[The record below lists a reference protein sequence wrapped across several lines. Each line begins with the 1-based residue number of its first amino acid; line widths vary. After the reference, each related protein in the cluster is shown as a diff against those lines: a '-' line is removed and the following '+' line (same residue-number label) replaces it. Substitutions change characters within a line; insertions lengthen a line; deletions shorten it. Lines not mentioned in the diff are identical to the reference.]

1 MVTIC
6 TGKQIIMDDAIII
19 SNLNDFIFCPVSIYF
34 HNLYGNRATITYQ
47 CSDQINGS
55 KAHESVD
62 NKTYSTK
69 KSVLMSLDVYCEKY
83 NLVGKIDMFDIST
96 GILTERKKTIKKIY
110 DGYIFQLYAQYF
122 ALKEMGYDVKR
133 IQFHSISDNKNYMI
147 SLPEDD
153 LDMFEKFEKTIQKI
167 KDFKIENFNQ
177 NNIEKCKH
185 CIYEPAC
192 DRGLV

>member
-1 MVTIC
+1 
-6 TGKQIIMDDAIII
+6 MDDAIII

-47 CSDQINGS
+47 NSDQINGT
-55 KAHESVD
+55 KAHESID

-69 KSVLMSLDVYCEKY
+69 KDILMSLDVYSEKY
-83 NLVGKIDMFDIST
+83 NLVGKIDMFDTST
-96 GILTERKKTIKKIY
+96 GTLTERKRKIKQIY
-110 DGYIFQLYAQYF
+110 DGYVFQLYAQYF
-122 ALKEMGYDVKR
+122 ALIEMGYNVKKL
-133 IQFHSISDNKNYMI
+133 QFHSISDNKNYPV

-153 LDMFEKFEKTIQKI
+153 QIMFMKFESTINKI
-167 KDFKIENFNQ
+167 KNFVLDDYIQ
-177 NNIEKCKH
+177 DNIEKCKH

>member
-1 MVTIC
+1 
-6 TGKQIIMDDAIII
+6 MDDAIII

-47 CSDQINGS
+47 CSDQINGT

-69 KSVLMSLDVYCEKY
+69 KSVLMSLDIYCEKY
-83 NLVGKIDMFDIST
+83 NLVGKIDMYDTST
-96 GILTERKKTIKKIY
+96 GVLTERKRKINKIY
-110 DGYIFQLYAQYF
+110 DGYVYQLFAQYF
-122 ALKEMGYDVKR
+122 ALKEMGYDVKK
-133 IQFHSISDNKNYMI
+133 IQFYSISDNKKYPI
-147 SLPEDD
+147 PLPEDD
-153 LDMFEKFEKTIQKI
+153 KEMFIKFETVINSIKNFEMDGYIQS
-167 KDFKIENFNQ
+167 NV
-177 NNIEKCKH
+177 EKCKH

>member
-1 MVTIC
+1 
-6 TGKQIIMDDAIII
+6 
-19 SNLNDFIFCPVSIYF
+19 
-34 HNLYGNRATITYQ
+34 
-47 CSDQINGS
+47 
-55 KAHESVD
+55 
-62 NKTYSTK
+62 
-69 KSVLMSLDVYCEKY
+69 MSLDVYCEKY